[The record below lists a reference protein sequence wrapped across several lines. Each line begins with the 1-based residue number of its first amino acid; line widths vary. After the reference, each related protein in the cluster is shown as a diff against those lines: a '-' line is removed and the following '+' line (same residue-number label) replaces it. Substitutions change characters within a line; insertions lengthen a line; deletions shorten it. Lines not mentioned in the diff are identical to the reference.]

1 MPQLEA
7 MYQKWHKDG
16 LEVIGINLDPKVETG
31 REVCKS
37 LGLTYPQAWIPSDKK
52 TRELWQ
58 AASGIEGV
66 PRVLLIDRDGIL
78 LADNPKDLE
87 QEVAKLMKGGQKNQE

>member
-1 MPQLEA
+1 

-58 AASGIEGV
+58 TASGIAGV
-66 PRVLLIDRDGIL
+66 PRVLLIDRDGDL
-78 LADNPKDLE
+78 WADNPKDLE
-87 QEVAKLMKGGQKNQE
+87 HEVAKLMKNDQK

>member
-1 MPQLEA
+1 

-31 REVCKS
+31 QEVCRS
-37 LGLTYPQAWIPSDKK
+37 LGLTYPQVWIPGDKK

-58 AASGIEGV
+58 AASGIRGV

-78 LADNPKDLE
+78 LADNPQQLEEQVNRIMKDAQKK
-87 QEVAKLMKGGQKNQE
+87 QE

>member
-1 MPQLEA
+1 

-31 REVCKS
+31 QEVCKT

-58 AASGIEGV
+58 TASGIEGD
-66 PRVLLIDRDGIL
+66 PRVLLIDRDGTIVD
-78 LADNPKDLE
+78 DNPNDME
-87 QEVAKLMKGGQKNQE
+87 QQVARLMKDGQEKKE

>member
-1 MPQLEA
+1 

-16 LEVIGINLDPKVETG
+16 LKVIGINLDPKIETG
-31 REVCKS
+31 REVCKT
-37 LGLTYPQAWIPSDKK
+37 LGLTYTQAWIPSDKK

-58 AASGIEGV
+58 TASGIEGV
-66 PRVLLIDRDGIL
+66 PRVLLIDRDGTL

-87 QEVAKLMKGGQKNQE
+87 QQVASLMKDGKAKQK